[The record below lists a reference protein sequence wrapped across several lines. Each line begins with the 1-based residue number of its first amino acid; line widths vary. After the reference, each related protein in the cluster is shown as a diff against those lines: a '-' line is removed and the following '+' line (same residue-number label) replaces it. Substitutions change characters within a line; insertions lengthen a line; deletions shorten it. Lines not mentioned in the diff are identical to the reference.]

1 MNINELSPQI
11 LLSELR
17 KLLNKQQISFLQ
29 IGVNDGITH
38 DIANLILEKNDTGY
52 FIEPIEET
60 FNLMEINK
68 QHFINA
74 KFIKKA
80 ILPEILK
87 NNNTINILSEDYKNE
102 GASIVDFNKHKICNK
117 IKIDTV
123 TIANFLIEEKIIE
136 LDFVFCDAESIDHL
150 IIIDLIKYIQP
161 NVLFFETC
169 WWCNED
175 YELYSAD
182 GDKVI
187 IPSRKNIKNILNTYG
202 YYTIDYWEHIKYKRE
217 DMIAIKKELL

>member
-80 ILPEILK
+80 I
-87 NNNTINILSEDYKNE
+87 
-102 GASIVDFNKHKICNK
+102 F
-117 IKIDTV
+117 
-123 TIANFLIEEKIIE
+123 
-136 LDFVFCDAESIDHL
+136 
-150 IIIDLIKYIQP
+150 IIID
-161 NVLFFETC
+161 
-169 WWCNED
+169 
-175 YELYSAD
+175 A
-182 GDKVI
+182 
-187 IPSRKNIKNILNTYG
+187 
-202 YYTIDYWEHIKYKRE
+202 
-217 DMIAIKKELL
+217 